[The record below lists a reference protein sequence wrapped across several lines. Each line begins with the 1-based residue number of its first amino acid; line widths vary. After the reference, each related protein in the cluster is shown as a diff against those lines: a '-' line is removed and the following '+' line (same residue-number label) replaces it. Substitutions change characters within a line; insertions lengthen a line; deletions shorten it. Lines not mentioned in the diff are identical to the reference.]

1 MSFKKFLLRFN
12 NLLQQ
17 YTPLKKLL
25 NKVIKTMKKPW
36 ISKII
41 LKSIDKKNKIY
52 RKCIRTK
59 SATKKRNCMR
69 SLKPIETP

>member
-25 NKVIKTMKKPW
+25 NKVIKTMKKSW

-41 LKSIDKKNKIY
+41 LKSIDKKNKVY
-52 RKCIRTK
+52 QNKKCYQK
-59 SATKKRNCMR
+59 EKLYG